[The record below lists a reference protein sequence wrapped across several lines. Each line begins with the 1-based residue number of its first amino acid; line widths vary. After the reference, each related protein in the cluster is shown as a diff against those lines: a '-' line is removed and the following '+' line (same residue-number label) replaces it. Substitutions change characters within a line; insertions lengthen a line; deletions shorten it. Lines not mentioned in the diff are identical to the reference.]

1 MDGHPLRPG
10 PRPQD
15 RRRRLPTGEDALWW
29 AEAPRKNSRTAQRR
43 VLCWTPE
50 DAPRLWA
57 PCLTAGRTHR
67 ALHPS
72 AHPPGWGSRDTAPGF
87 KASQPGARWAPGVV
101 SSQARAWLPCSMPPS
116 QSRPR
121 PSPVWRHCQPL
132 GRGSPDGGVRLSAA
146 LTVGAGGAAL
156 ALCQGRAG
164 AGRGRAGDLVA
175 HGFELLQGKK
185 DTRVTLGRREC
196 GARARGA
203 DGGRSPTWQE
213 HLVQLSTTQV
223 SFSAKNRPSCQQA
236 DTFLVFGGP
245 PMSSQ
250 RNWLSLD
257 WKTRGRCKS
266 G

>member
-1 MDGHPLRPG
+1 MVGRG
-10 PRPQD
+10 PEEKQQD
-15 RRRRLPTGEDALWW
+15 RPTQGPVLDTGGCALPLGSAR
-29 AEAPRKNSRTAQRR
+29 A
-43 VLCWTPE
+43 
-50 DAPRLWA
+50 
-57 PCLTAGRTHR
+57 CLTAGRTHR

-72 AHPPGWGSRDTAPGF
+72 AHPPGRGSRDTAPGF

-101 SSQARAWLPCSMPPS
+101 SGQARAWLPCSMPPS